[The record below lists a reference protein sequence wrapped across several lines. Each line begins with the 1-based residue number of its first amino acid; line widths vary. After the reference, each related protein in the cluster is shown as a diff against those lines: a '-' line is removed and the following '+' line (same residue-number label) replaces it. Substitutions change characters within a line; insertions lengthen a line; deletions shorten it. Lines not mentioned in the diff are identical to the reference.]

1 MIDLNIINGKIFHK
15 NRLIEA
21 GISIQNGKI
30 VAIGNSSSLLN
41 SNQTINATD
50 RIILPGGIDVHT
62 HILDLIFSYREDFV
76 TGTQAAAAGGITTY
90 LEMPLGI
97 EGKTVLDVFDTQ
109 LYEMQRKSLV
119 DYGLIGSAGYN
130 TIETISKQAQK
141 GAIAFKT
148 FMINPSE
155 ETAEL
160 KNLTAKND
168 YYLLKIFSEIAKTG
182 LISSV
187 HAEND
192 SIITHEID
200 RLTVEN
206 RKDFQ
211 AHTDSRPAISEDEAC
226 LRAIFLAHQTNVK
239 LNLVHMS
246 SKGAFEIIRIAKM
259 RGLDVSCE
267 ITPHHLFLSS
277 KDGEKIGSWAK
288 VDPPLRSEDHV
299 LAAWKALN
307 DGTIDMIAS
316 DHSPYSDS
324 EKDLSSNNNSFFEIG
339 SGTTGIETILPM
351 MIHAVNEK
359 MTTLERVVAT
369 TSTNP
374 AKRFGLF
381 PRKGVI
387 ALNSDADLVIVNMKE
402 KYSLRN
408 QDLFTQPKI
417 TVFNGKALQGKI
429 EKTLVRGK
437 LVYDNGDFLVE
448 KGYGEFITPAIHS

>member
-1 MIDLNIINGKIFHK
+1 MIDLNIINGKIFHE

-21 GISIQNGKI
+21 GISIQDGKI
-30 VAIGNSSSLLN
+30 VAIDNSTSLPN
-41 SNQTINATD
+41 SNQTINAIN

-76 TGTQAAAAGGITTY
+76 TGSQAAAAGGITTY

-97 EGKTVLDVFDTQ
+97 EGKTVLEVFDTQ
-109 LYEMQRKSLV
+109 LDEMKRKSLV
-119 DYGLIGSAGYN
+119 DYGLIGSAGHN
-130 TIETISKQAQK
+130 TIDTISKQAQK

-160 KNLTAKND
+160 KNLAAKND
-168 YYLLKIFSEIAKTG
+168 YYLLKIFTEIAKTG
-182 LISSV
+182 LISSI

-192 SIITHEID
+192 LIITHEIN
-200 RLTVEN
+200 RLLAEN
-206 RKDFQ
+206 KKDFQ

-226 LRAIFLAHQTNVK
+226 LRAIFLAHESNVK

-246 SKGAFEIIRIAKM
+246 SKGAFEIIRTAKM
-259 RGLDVSCE
+259 RGCNVSCE

-277 KDGEKIGSWAK
+277 KDGEKIGPWAK

-299 LAAWKALN
+299 SAAWKALN

-324 EKDLSSNNNSFFEIG
+324 EKDLNSNNNSFFEIG

-402 KYSLRN
+402 KYTLRN

-417 TVFNGKALQGKI
+417 TIFDGKTLRGKI

-437 LVYDNGDFLVE
+437 VVFDNGDFLVE